1 MIEVKRQLNAKAIA
15 QQVGSGS
22 GGGSASSVTY
32 DNTTSGL
39 TATNVQGAI
48 DELAST
54 GHVYSTTAK
63 KVGKWTD
70 NKDVYEIVI
79 HLESAYEPKPA
90 GTELPASVQTLL
102 AGADT
107 VISCQGVSATQCVGI
122 GLEYASS
129 TWTGYTA
136 VEWSLTDL
144 ILTYTVAPTP

>member
-1 MIEVKRQLNAKAIA
+1 MLEVKRQLNAKAIA

-48 DELAST
+48 DELASAV
-54 GHVYSTTAK
+54 HVYSTTAK

-79 HLESAYEPKPA
+79 HLESAYEPKA
-90 GTELPASVQTLL
+90 EGTDFPEAVQTFLN
-102 AGADT
+102 GIDNI
-107 VISCQGVSATQCVGI
+107 ISCQGVGSKTCVDIGI
-122 GLEYASS
+122 EYASS
-129 TWTGYTA
+129 KWTGYTA
-136 VEWSLTDL
+136 VGWTITDL
-144 ILTYTVAPTP
+144 IFTYTVAPTP